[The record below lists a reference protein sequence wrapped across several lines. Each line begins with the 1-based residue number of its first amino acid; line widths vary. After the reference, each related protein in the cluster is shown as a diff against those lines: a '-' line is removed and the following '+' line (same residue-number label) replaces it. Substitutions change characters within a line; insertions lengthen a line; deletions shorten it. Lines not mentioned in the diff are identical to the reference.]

1 MRLNPI
7 LTAIGMADSIG
18 PLIAFRT
25 CGLQFLWPGS
35 LGSISDLAILRSGL
49 K

>member
-25 CGLQFLWPGS
+25 CGLRFPWPGS